1 MVYIIATLLRKAF
14 EQKRSG
20 WQELMLVPDDYD
32 DAALIHPLTRQLME
46 QIEFRHGGP
55 EYDAKYPDGI
65 PTTLEIDHAELGTQ
79 SSGLVMYP
87 QGHARNPSTELET
100 MCSTT
105 SFASL
110 AAFAVDDPNGF
121 ARAIRTIW
129 TTNRALKSPLCSTFR
144 SVACES
150 MNSSRFGFLNFNK
163 PPGKTSRW
171 VVDQVQRLVQ
181 PAKVGHAGTLD
192 PLATGVLVVAS
203 GSATRL
209 IDYVQQMPKRYRAD
223 FLLGC
228 TSPTEDVDSEVVP
241 LENPMVPTR
250 DEIETAIPAFLG
262 EILQSPPAFSAL
274 KVGGRRAY
282 SLARAGQA
290 VELKPRPISIHCLK
304 VLSYEYPRLQLEI
317 ECSSGTYVR
326 SLGRDLAEKLG
337 TGAVMSALVRTAI
350 GIFRVEDSIDVFDG
364 ESVEPGR
371 LSIAGAACRRSLA
384 GDCFEHR

>member
-1 MVYIIATLLRKAF
+1 V
-14 EQKRSG
+14 S
-20 WQELMLVPDDYD
+20 EL
-32 DAALIHPLTRQLME
+32 
-46 QIEFRHGGP
+46 
-55 EYDAKYPDGI
+55 
-65 PTTLEIDHAELGTQ
+65 
-79 SSGLVMYP
+79 
-87 QGHARNPSTELET
+87 
-100 MCSTT
+100 
-105 SFASL
+105 
-110 AAFAVDDPNGF
+110 
-121 ARAIRTIW
+121 
-129 TTNRALKSPLCSTFR
+129 
-144 SVACES
+144 
-150 MNSSRFGFLNFNK
+150 FGFLNINK
-163 PPGKTSRW
+163 PPGQTSRW
-171 VVDQVQRLVQ
+171 VVDQIQRIVR

-192 PLATGVLVVAS
+192 PLATGVLVVAV

-228 TSPTEDVDSEVVP
+228 TSPTEDVDGKVVP

-282 SLARAGQA
+282 SLARAGHA

-326 SLGRDLAEKLG
+326 SLGRDLAEQLG

-350 GIFRVEDSIDVFDG
+350 GSFRIEDSIDVSKMNRSNLADYQLPARRAVDHLPAIALNTDNQQRIASGQPIACPEAIAARDTSEFAGVDDDG
-364 ESVEPGR
+364 NLTAIV
-371 LSIAGAACRRSLA
+371 CRRADGLLWPARNLLA
-384 GDCFEHR
+384 S